1 MVVRGGNG
9 RLGRVAAMLRKWNRP
24 VITLMNRAVSVP
36 LRGFRGLQGGGGT
49 TEVCASGVSVSVP
62 LRGFRGLQ
70 GVVIAGTDGDE
81 KIGVSVPLRGF
92 RGLQSYD
99 GLLGPVA

>member
-36 LRGFRGLQGGGGT
+36 LRGFRGLQDCKEYNPNNPYMIRFQSPCGVLG
-49 TEVCASGVSVSVP
+49 VCRVK
-62 LRGFRGLQ
+62 RCR
-70 GVVIAGTDGDE
+70 
-81 KIGVSVPLRGF
+81 
-92 RGLQSYD
+92 QS
-99 GLLGPVA
+99 